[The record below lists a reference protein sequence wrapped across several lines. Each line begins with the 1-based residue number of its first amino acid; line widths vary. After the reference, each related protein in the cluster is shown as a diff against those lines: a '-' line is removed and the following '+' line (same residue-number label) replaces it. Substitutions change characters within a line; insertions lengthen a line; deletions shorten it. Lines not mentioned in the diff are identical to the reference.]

1 MSLYWECIIK
11 ELSNKSLINLSEM
24 HFTDGNLIIL
34 YAIHKNFSLTLP
46 PHILERIE
54 QCARLYQVILKSKP
68 DSHKTIILVI
78 AESHYSELIKK
89 ELINRYVN
97 EEIIII
103 DSQSKRLS
111 HAFDNVKKLL
121 KQKVNPPYVYFVA
134 SVWQKDAFDS
144 LVNTQQ
150 FKGYKIQFEGALDHR
165 PVTEVEHD
173 KSLEIPRKGKEHVKQ
188 AIKNKA
194 LDALLNYIFPED
206 HK

>member
-89 ELINRYVN
+89 ELINRHVN

-111 HAFDNVKKLL
+111 HAFDNLKKLL

-165 PVTEVEHD
+165 PVIEVEHD